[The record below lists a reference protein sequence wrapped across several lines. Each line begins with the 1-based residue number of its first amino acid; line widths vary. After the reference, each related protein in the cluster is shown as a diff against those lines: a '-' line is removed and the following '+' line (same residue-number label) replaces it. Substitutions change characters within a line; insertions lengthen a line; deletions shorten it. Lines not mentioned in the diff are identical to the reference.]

1 MPNTHTRIDALE
13 DKKMMNPLHR
23 LSLAAA
29 AAALLLP
36 QQAGAEPLS
45 PVEEKIVAAVKAR
58 SPEALKLLERSVNVN
73 SGTMNFEGVREVGR
87 IFGAEFE
94 QLGFA
99 VRWSGMPPA
108 MQRAGHLVATHAGTQ
123 GKRVLLIGHLD
134 TVFEKTSAVQLWN
147 RQGER
152 VRGQG
157 VNDMKGGDVIIIEA
171 LRALKAAGVL
181 DPARIT
187 VVFSGDEERAGD
199 PIEVSRADM
208 VKAAKDSDVALA
220 FEGTVRDKSGLDT
233 ATIGRRAS
241 ASWSIKISGKQGH
254 SAGVFSESSGYG
266 AIYEAARILN
276 TFREQ
281 LIEPDLTFNAA
292 MVLGGTE
299 LSFDNLQQT
308 GTISGKTNIIPKVA
322 LVKGDMRYLSVE
334 QRDKALAKMR
344 AIVAQSLPGT
354 HAEFSFNESYPPM
367 APTAG
372 NLAVLALYSK
382 ASADAGLG
390 AITALPPGQRG
401 AGDVQFVAP
410 YVDSLDGLGAT
421 GNGAHS
427 PEEDLELASIE
438 RAAIRTA
445 VLLYRLTR

>member
-1 MPNTHTRIDALE
+1 MTTRFHTLT
-13 DKKMMNPLHR
+13 
-23 LSLAAA
+23 LSAAA
-29 AAALLLP
+29 AACMLMAPLR
-36 QQAGAEPLS
+36 AGAEPLS

-87 IFGAEFE
+87 IYGAEFE
-94 QLGFA
+94 QLGFK
-99 VRWSGMPPA
+99 VRWSEMPPA

-134 TVFEKTSAVQLWN
+134 TVFEKNSPVQLWD
-147 RQGER
+147 RKGDR

-187 VVFSGDEERAGD
+187 IVFSGDEERAGD
-199 PIEVSRADM
+199 PIAVSRADM
-208 VKAAKDSDVALA
+208 VNAAKESDLALA
-220 FEGTVRDKSGLDT
+220 FEGTARNKAGEDT
-233 ATIGRRAS
+233 ATVGRRAS
-241 ASWSIKISGKQGH
+241 SSWTIKITGKQGH

-276 TFREQ
+276 AFREQ

-308 GTISGKTNIIPKVA
+308 GSISGKTNIIPKTA
-322 LVKGDMRYLSVE
+322 LVKGDMRYLS
-334 QRDKALAKMR
+334 A
-344 AIVAQSLPGT
+344 
-354 HAEFSFNESYPPM
+354 
-367 APTAG
+367 
-372 NLAVLALYSK
+372 
-382 ASADAGLG
+382 
-390 AITALPPGQRG
+390 
-401 AGDVQFVAP
+401 
-410 YVDSLDGLGAT
+410 
-421 GNGAHS
+421 
-427 PEEDLELASIE
+427 
-438 RAAIRTA
+438 
-445 VLLYRLTR
+445 